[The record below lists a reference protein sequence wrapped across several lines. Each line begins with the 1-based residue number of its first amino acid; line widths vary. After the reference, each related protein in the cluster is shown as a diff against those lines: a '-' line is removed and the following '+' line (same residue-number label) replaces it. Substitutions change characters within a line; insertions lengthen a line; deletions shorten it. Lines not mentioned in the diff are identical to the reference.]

1 MREIN
6 ANQVTSLVKDLCV
19 KANKILPCSVQN
31 AVINARKFETSAIC
45 ADVLRD
51 LENNIEAARELDV
64 PICQDTGM
72 AVVFL
77 ELGQDLHIAGGGL
90 YDAVNEGVRQGY
102 REGLLRLSVVGDP
115 LERKNTQDNTP
126 AIIHTVITNGD
137 ALRITVSPKGFGS
150 ENMSAI
156 KMFTPAATEQN
167 IIDFVVNTVN
177 IAGSNPCPPV
187 IVGIGIGGDFEKCAL
202 LSKCALCRDID
213 VPNANPR
220 YAELEKKILEQINR
234 LGIGSQGFG
243 GDITALAV
251 NIETFATH
259 IAGLPVAVNM
269 GCHVIRH
276 ASGAL

>member
-31 AVINARKFETSAIC
+31 AVINARKLETSAIC

-90 YDAVNEGVRQGY
+90 YDSVNEGVRQGY

-115 LERKNTQDNTP
+115 LKRENTQDNTP

-167 IIDFVVNTVN
+167 VIDFVVNTVN
-177 IAGSNPCPPV
+177 VAGSNPCPPV
-187 IVGIGIGGDFEKCAL
+187 IVGVGIGGDFEKCAL
-202 LSKCALCRDID
+202 LSKYALCRDID

-220 YAELEKKILEQINR
+220 YTELEKKILEQINR

-269 GCHVIRH
+269 GCHVTRH